1 MHMQRDLE
9 AGEQVGLQ
17 LAEGMELFCASGL
30 LRVTATA
37 PWIAEWPQARVLAT
51 GQGWRAGQPTRLTVQ
66 AEQAS
71 RYIVEQR

>member
-37 PWIAEWPQARVLAT
+37 PWIAEGPPARVLAT
-51 GQGWRAGQPTRLTVQ
+51 GQG
-66 AEQAS
+66 
-71 RYIVEQR
+71 